1 MLAWPSSQQRTPCSS
16 VVSSRATHRLPLTPP
31 FAQPSTTSAAVG
43 VVVSQLVPLQTNFL
57 SSPHPVRHP
66 ESYSTFDNWYRYD
79 EAYSALLGAQMH
91 RRAFERSAYGPW
103 ERALGGVL
111 FPSPFDEWTW
121 AGFPSAHTNGSSHSM
136 DHFIAYVKGAQEPDA
151 NAQAVAE

>member
-1 MLAWPSSQQRTPCSS
+1 MLPEPVLTREQFRYTAEAAESRGGAWARGGVLAPYISLGLGYR
-16 VVSSRATHRLPLTPP
+16 RN
-31 FAQPSTTSAAVG
+31 STD
-43 VVVSQLVPLQTNFL
+43 L
-57 SSPHPVRHP
+57 RHP
-66 ESYSTFDNWYRYD
+66 ESYSTFDNWYKYD

-136 DHFIAYVKGAQEPDA
+136 
-151 NAQAVAE
+151 